1 MGVHCL
7 LNSITNTT
15 NQLKNPFRYCVRYK
29 HNFVFSLYGCLY
41 RTIRLHQS
49 DRIMKIREQ
58 FNFIRLRM
66 KSQLGHIFRTI
77 ISLRKILVLL
87 NVSPDCPLLNSLRTT
102 PYDVS
107 CFHDSFCL
115 SCDTWCSLEHFGA
128 ECSKSL

>member
-1 MGVHCL
+1 MVFLLITRLLYTIHLNLSRDFSKISKIFIYKKKKRATISGHPKNNSDIVGVHCL

-77 ISLRKILVLL
+77 ISLRKL
-87 NVSPDCPLLNSLRTT
+87 
-102 PYDVS
+102 
-107 CFHDSFCL
+107 
-115 SCDTWCSLEHFGA
+115 
-128 ECSKSL
+128 